1 MTSSVKGYWARQL
14 SRRRALASAGAAGLA
29 AGAAALVGCGGGDD
43 GDSGGGDTASLIH
56 KPVNT
61 TNSAKAGGTYQAYT
75 TRDVSGFDYIGATG
89 NIDRGEANFS
99 YSRLFKWKPGIGEQ
113 AKGEIDGDLAAS
125 WEIPPDDLSITVKLK
140 PDAKWDPRAPTSSR
154 VLDADDVKFS
164 LDRMKAVSVYRNDW
178 FRDVSET
185 GLIRSYEVLDKS
197 TVKVNFANPLAA
209 VFDYFANTL
218 GLFVMPKESDGGFDP
233 RQTMRGTGAWLLDKY
248 EPSVGMEYKRNP
260 NWYVKDRPFLEGWSQ
275 PIIPEYAQQLAQF
288 RAGQIWSGVVRQ
300 EDIITTKRDLPETL
314 LLQTEYG
321 PTAPGIFFGWESVF
335 KDVRLRQALSMLID
349 RDALLV
355 TFGNV
360 DQFAAE
366 GIDLA
371 PVYDNF
377 LGRGWGDYWL
387 DPFGKD
393 PGPDAEKNFKH
404 DVAEAKKLIG
414 AAGFANGFNIDFLG
428 PTGTPYGTNYNRWAQ
443 ALGGM
448 FSEGGIRL
456 DFKEATYPGDYVA
469 NYNYNQA
476 FNGISIFVNTT
487 YGGVANNL
495 RTNWHSGSAQDR
507 SPYAP
512 TKINKPAG
520 GPKDTTLDG
529 LIDSL
534 LREQDRAKAVSLAHD
549 VQRHLSKVLYTIPFY
564 HKVRG
569 LSLTWPW
576 VGNAGVYQGYAVTSG
591 PTDTYPYLWYDA
603 SKKTS

>member
-1 MTSSVKGYWARQL
+1 MEKETDGYWQRQM
-14 SRRRALASAGAAGLA
+14 SRRRALGIAATAGLA
-29 AGAAALVGCGGGDD
+29 VGAASLVGCGGGGD
-43 GDSGGGDTASLIH
+43 GEGGDTASLIY

-61 TNSAKAGGTYQAYT
+61 TSQAKPGGTYQAYT

-125 WEIPPDDLSITVKLK
+125 WEIAADDLSITVKLR
-140 PDAKWDPRAPTSSR
+140 PEAKWDARAPTSGR
-154 VLDADDVKFS
+154 PLEADDVKFS

-178 FRDVSET
+178 FAEVNPN
-185 GLIRSYEVLDKS
+185 GLIRSYETPDKS
-197 TVKVNFANPLAA
+197 TVRINFAFPLAA

-218 GLFVMPKESDGGFDP
+218 GLFIMPMESDGKFDP
-233 RQTMRGTGAWLLDKY
+233 RREMRGSGAWILDKY

-260 NWYVKDRPFLEGWSQ
+260 NWYVKDRPFLQGWSQ
-275 PIIPEYAQQLAQF
+275 PIISEYAQQLAQF
-288 RAGQIWSGVVRQ
+288 RAGQIWGGVVRQ

-314 LLQTEYG
+314 LIQTEYG

-335 KDVRLRQALSMLID
+335 KDVRLRQAMSMLID
-349 RDALLV
+349 RETLMV
-355 TFGNV
+355 TFSNN
-360 DQFAAE
+360 DQFKAE
-366 GIDLA
+366 GIDLN

-387 DPFGKD
+387 DPYGKD
-393 PGPDAEKNFKH
+393 AGPDAEKHFKH
-404 DVAEAKKLIG
+404 DIAEAKKLMT
-414 AAGFANGFNIDFLG
+414 AAGFANGFNVDFVG

-448 FSEGGIRL
+448 FSEAGIKL

-469 NYNYNQA
+469 NINYNQA
-476 FNGISIFVNTT
+476 FNGISVFVNTT

-495 RTNWHSGSAQDR
+495 RTNFHSASAQDR
-507 SPYAP
+507 SPFAP

-520 GPKDTTLDG
+520 GPKDETLDS
-529 LIDSL
+529 LIQRL
-534 LREQDRAKAVSLAHD
+534 LGEQDRTRAVSLAHD
-549 VQRHLSKVLYTIPFY
+549 IQRHLTKVLYTIPFY

-576 VGNAGVYQGYAVTSG
+576 VGNAGVYQGYAVTSSQ
-591 PTDTYPYLWYDA
+591 TDTWPYLWYDA